1 MVAERMCRQLH
12 CLVSR
17 VTPDAYCWW
26 WVTTNNSVSKYKG
39 YAANSSHSC
48 HSHIS
53 YILTSRSLLHLDC
66 VLIVSG
72 EQKILLFF
80 ACCSQTTRLRGCC
93 WAEVFWNIYLFFKW
107 NIFFEKKKCALFYC
121 ISWKHLAYC
130 MSTGHLV
137 LFIKYMFRIYW
148 LPAKAVWGIARWFS
162 SGCHW
167 FRNPRGKCENK
178 ENPHT
183 PRLYLDRILRQ

>member
-1 MVAERMCRQLH
+1 MFLNDFLHTLKFWWCKFSINRRFITSRMVAERMCRQLH

-17 VTPDAYCWW
+17 VTPDTYCWW

-66 VLIVSG
+66 VSIVSG
-72 EQKILLFF
+72 EQKILLFL

-107 NIFFEKKKCALFYC
+107 NIFFEKKMCV
-121 ISWKHLAYC
+121 
-130 MSTGHLV
+130 V
-137 LFIKYMFRIYW
+137 LLYFLKAFGLLHVYRTLGFIYK
-148 LPAKAVWGIARWFS
+148 V
-162 SGCHW
+162 HV
-167 FRNPRGKCENK
+167 
-178 ENPHT
+178 
-183 PRLYLDRILRQ
+183 